1 MKLIKRVDDST
12 WVETLNPEGRP
23 HWVLPMSGRVLFG
36 VREPIPMV
44 GGIVRWRK
52 WGVDSLWVGAT
63 VALVDASAIPFGTN
77 ILDIWGAIDGG
88 AGVTVVSTTVT
99 DANGHYEFD
108 LAALGITP
116 GTTLWTVV
124 EPDTPGAEVENY
136 NGSWNA
142 TPAPSV
148 PVLSWDINCFRPLVI
163 GNMKH
168 HLTGAG
174 GSPTENPIVP
184 GHWTNFVYSNPSF
197 SPIDLFWESDWAG
210 PSGASTKFKTVI
222 PRADGQFRV
231 SEDGSLGSGI
241 PGGST
246 KIVVHSPNGNWNP
259 LLGGG
264 YLLCDAGG
272 STHAG
277 HFFQN
282 LQIGFPA
289 AYEDRWWFNIPAL
302 LPILADVY
310 CETW

>member
-1 MKLIKRVDDST
+1 MKLTRRDSDGV
-12 WVETLNPEGRP
+12 WSEAVFSPAGRP

-36 VREPIPMV
+36 CREPV
-44 GGIVRWRK
+44 SLVSGLVNWRK
-52 WGVDSLWVGAT
+52 WGVDTLWVGAT
-63 VALVDASAIPFGTN
+63 VVL
-77 ILDIWGAIDGG
+77 LDVTGLTGSQYMSIYGSIIGG
-88 AGVTVVSTTVT
+88 SIISTTTT
-99 DANGHYEFD
+99 DGTGRYTFD
-108 LAALGITP
+108 LSSLGVAVGTP
-116 GTTLWTVV
+116 IAVIV
-124 EPDTPGAEVENY
+124 EPAKPGAELENY
-136 NGSWNA
+136 NGSWGSYAPA
-142 TPAPSV
+142 TPE
-148 PVLSWDINCFRPLVI
+148 LSWPINCFRPLVI

-184 GHWTNFVYSNPSF
+184 GHWTNFAYSNPSF

-222 PRADGQFRV
+222 PQADGQFRV
-231 SEDGSLGSGI
+231 SEDGLLGGGI

-289 AYEDRWWFNIPAL
+289 PYEDRWWFNIPAL